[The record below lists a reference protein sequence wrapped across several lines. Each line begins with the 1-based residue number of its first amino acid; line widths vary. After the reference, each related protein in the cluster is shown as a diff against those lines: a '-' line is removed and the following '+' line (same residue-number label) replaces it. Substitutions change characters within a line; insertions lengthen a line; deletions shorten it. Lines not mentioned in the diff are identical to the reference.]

1 VKILEGGYTFIPPHR
16 TPLCASIELLLF
28 ITLQRY
34 LPDCMQ
40 PIVVSIEGVRDG
52 SAEHVP
58 DVGQGP
64 DGGSLD
70 DAPVVDSP
78 QSVGD

>member
-1 VKILEGGYTFIPPHR
+1 MHTFIPPSPF
-16 TPLCASIELLLF
+16 TEPLCVHLLNYYCSLH
-28 ITLQRY
+28 RY

-64 DGGSLD
+64 DGGRLD
-70 DAPVVDSP
+70 DTPVIDSP